1 MKKIINAI
9 SELTQPD
16 ENHKKIGNESFAKEE
31 CVEVL
36 NENC

>member
-16 ENHKKIGNESFAKEE
+16 ENHKNMVTELKATLK
-31 CVEVL
+31 
-36 NENC
+36 